1 MVKFSYT
8 ILYVKDVSKAI
19 DFYEKALINT
29 MNNDKV
35 KDYQT
40 DIERCR
46 IKLNVGRYS
55 KVWVSF
61 RRKKTLV

>member
-1 MVKFSYT
+1 MLNELNGNF
-8 ILYVKDVSKAI
+8 LKAI
-19 DFYEKALINT
+19 EYYEKALINT

-46 IKLNVGRYS
+46 IKLNVGKYKRT
-55 KVWVSF
+55 WVSF
-61 RRKKTLV
+61 RRKAKA